1 MLFSRPPCRV
11 KYNIYRGS
19 GRGWRNIWRSD
30 SYVSEVGPGGSPDIS
45 PVTEMVLVSIRPALP
60 QPKGTT
66 FIPRGLI
73 IPLTI

>member
-1 MLFSRPPCRV
+1 MGATPYGVNSI
-11 KYNIYRGS
+11 IYRGG
-19 GRGWRNIWRSD
+19 GRENMGTYK

-45 PVTEMVLVSIRPALP
+45 PVTEMFLVSIRPALP